1 MFLPVKEEKKYFQT
15 FEQVNQT
22 EKKTNDVHKNNKVL
36 KSIRF

>member
-22 EKKTNDVHKNNKVL
+22 EEKTNYVQGQPLGIDTK
-36 KSIRF
+36 